1 MERDGNN
8 GIDGLVSGLILIR
21 ECGINTL
28 ENVMDGEFRFYD
40 RSNDIYNP
48 AYLWDSTI
56 P

>member
-40 RSNDIYNP
+40 LEVLG
-48 AYLWDSTI
+48 AQKLLKQG
-56 P
+56 